1 MSLDLT
7 QSLNALAMGQAMLV
21 APALGEDYTGKTA
34 GSIAFLLFVLAN
46 GLDARM
52 AQRPVLAA
60 RLEALLADAPAAC
73 GADPL
78 VAAALADA
86 AAGPANTGAGAGAGA
101 GAAAVQRFDL
111 LMGALAALH
120 AWADSHDAAL
130 AARCRAFLLDWAAIE
145 RLDIPALPG

>member
-21 APALGEDYTGKTA
+21 APELGDSYSGKTA
-34 GSIAFLLFVLAN
+34 GAIAALLFVLAN

-52 AQRPVLAA
+52 AQRPLLTA
-60 RLEALLADAPAAC
+60 RLEGLLADAPAAAV
-73 GADPL
+73 ADPV
-78 VAAALADA
+78 VASALAEA
-86 AAGPANTGAGAGAGA
+86 SGCPADSGAS
-101 GAAAVQRFDL
+101 QRFDL

-120 AWADSHDAAL
+120 AWADSRDAAL
-130 AARCRAFLLDWAAIE
+130 AARCRAFLLDWATSE

>member
-86 AAGPANTGAGAGAGA
+86 AAGPANTGAGAGA
-101 GAAAVQRFDL
+101 AAVQRFDL

-130 AARCRAFLLDWAAIE
+130 AARCRAFLLDWATIE
-145 RLDIPALPG
+145 RLEIPALPG